1 MLELRGFGLFSI
13 FKRFKKQLPCI
24 NLAIGEGSD
33 KEISTKDNVQ
43 YTRHQQ
49 FNQLRGIDDL
59 AANLLT
65 KHNLK
70 FYINIAEEGNIN
82 FFVFNTVFFHARK

>member
-1 MLELRGFGLFSI
+1 M
-13 FKRFKKQLPCI
+13 LPCI

-33 KEISTKDNVQ
+33 KEISTEDNIQ

-59 AANLLT
+59 TANLLT

-70 FYINIAEEGNIN
+70 FYINIAEGKFLI
-82 FFVFNTVFFHARK
+82 VFLILFFHARK